1 VKLRPENP
9 LLLAGIEEAQ
19 TSSATVIADFGNDR
33 LPTIHNAFE
42 CLTYDEPH
50 CSSSYIEKKRF
61 QFAIS
66 HVTVFAKSIPP
77 SETVSTGKT

>member
-1 VKLRPENP
+1 MKLRPENP

-33 LPTIHNAFE
+33 LPTIHKAFE
-42 CLTYDEPH
+42 CFTYDEAH
-50 CSSSYIEKKRF
+50 SSSSYIERKRF

-66 HVTVFAKSIPP
+66 RV
-77 SETVSTGKT
+77 